1 MPRSTALLTDEDRAL
16 LSKVGNLLEEVIETL
31 NILEDEDT
39 MKSIKEAEEDI
50 KAGRVRN
57 YNDFTKELKQ
67 LANAKTFISP
77 TVANRLMT

>member
-1 MPRSTALLTDEDRAL
+1 MSKYRLGEPMPRSTVLLTEEDRAL

-31 NILEDEDT
+31 NILGDEDT
-39 MKSIKEAEEDI
+39 MKSIKEAEEHI

-67 LANAKTFISP
+67 SGEI
-77 TVANRLMT
+77 

>member
-1 MPRSTALLTDEDRAL
+1 MPRSTTLLTDEDRTL
-16 LSKVGNLLEEVIETL
+16 LLKVSNLLEEVIETL

-67 LANAKTFISP
+67 SGEI
-77 TVANRLMT
+77 